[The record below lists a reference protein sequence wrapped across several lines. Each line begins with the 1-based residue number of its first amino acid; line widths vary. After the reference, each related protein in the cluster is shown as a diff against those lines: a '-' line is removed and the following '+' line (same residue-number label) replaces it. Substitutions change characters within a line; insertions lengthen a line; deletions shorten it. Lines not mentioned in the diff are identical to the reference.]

1 MINCTNLV
9 KTYSGKTVLRGVTL
23 KLEPGK
29 IYGLIG
35 PNGSGKTTL
44 LSALTAQTPIDCGEV
59 TLDGAPVWE
68 NAAALRQLCFARE
81 IKASS
86 QNGLGATKL
95 KEYLRIASI
104 YYPNWDGEKAERLCT
119 AFHLTEPKKSLMKL
133 SKGQL
138 SCVSIVVALASGAA
152 YTFLDE
158 PVAGLDVL
166 MRDRFYRVLLD
177 EYAETGRTFV
187 ISTHIIE
194 EAANLFEETLLLN
207 DGRLL
212 LQENTEALLA
222 RAYRVS
228 GHAEAVDAALR
239 GYHIV
244 GTAMTGR
251 AKQTVVLLEPGQTP
265 PASPELTVETMHLQ
279 ALFAAICE
287 GGEIHV

>member
-9 KTYSGKTVLRGVTL
+9 KTYAGKAVLRGITFSL
-23 KLEPGK
+23 APGK

-35 PNGSGKTTL
+35 PNGAGKTTL
-44 LSALTAQTPIDCGEV
+44 LSALTAQTPIDGGAV

-68 NAAALRQLCFARE
+68 NRAALSQLCFARE
-81 IKASS
+81 INASS
-86 QNGLGATKL
+86 QNGIGGTKL

-104 YYPNWDGEKAERLCT
+104 YYPAWDADKAAMLCEK
-119 AFHLTEPKKSLMKL
+119 FNLTEPKKQLMKL

-138 SCVSIVVALASGAA
+138 SCVSIVVALASGAP

-166 MRDRFYRVLLD
+166 MRDRFYRILLD
-177 EYAETGRTFV
+177 EYAESGRTFV

-194 EAANLFEETLLLN
+194 EAASLFEETLLINGGQLI
-207 DGRLL
+207 LH
-212 LQENTEALLA
+212 ENTEALLA

-228 GHAEAVDAALR
+228 GHVDAVDAALK
-239 GYHIV
+239 GYHTY
-244 GTAMTGR
+244 GALRTGR
-251 AKQTVVLLEPGQTP
+251 AKSAVVLLEEGQ
-265 PASPELTVETMHLQ
+265 PAPAAPDLTVEPMHLQ

-287 GGEIHV
+287 GGEANV